1 MNEGLAVSLAWWL
14 SQMPGEGM
22 LSAAP
27 LSERWLWHDGVKND
41 GDELLKNAPSFW
53 RRQAAWALAERGEI
67 SGPSMRGSS
76 KRTIRR

>member
-41 GDELLKNAPSFW
+41 GDELL
-53 RRQAAWALAERGEI
+53 
-67 SGPSMRGSS
+67 
-76 KRTIRR
+76 